1 MNSLNSGT
9 TIFFVTDSV
18 ESAEFYDTKIPKIP
32 AFNLSM
38 NLITHRRSFSRFS
51 RSSGGKSSSLILT
64 WLGIRALSSF
74 LVESRGSDLM
84 KLGGKPPGR
93 PRKRSALTLM
103 KTSKHPADLY
113 VHNKYPKIY

>member
-1 MNSLNSGT
+1 M
-9 TIFFVTDSV
+9 
-18 ESAEFYDTKIPKIP
+18 KIPKVQEFTLGID
-32 AFNLSM
+32 FKM
-38 NLITHRRSFSRFS
+38 TYRRSFSRFS

-64 WLGIRALSSF
+64 WLGMRALSSF

>member
-1 MNSLNSGT
+1 M
-9 TIFFVTDSV
+9 TDSV
-18 ESAEFYDTKIPKIP
+18 EYAEFDDMKIP
-32 AFNLSM
+32 AFNLSIDFTM
-38 NLITHRRSFSRFS
+38 TYRRSFSRFS

-64 WLGIRALSSF
+64 WLGMRALSSF

>member
-1 MNSLNSGT
+1 M
-9 TIFFVTDSV
+9 
-18 ESAEFYDTKIPKIP
+18 AY
-32 AFNLSM
+32 
-38 NLITHRRSFSRFS
+38 RRSFSRFS

-64 WLGIRALSSF
+64 WLGMRALSSF

-113 VHNKYPKIY
+113 VHNKYPKTYYFF